1 MTVNAEVRD
10 FQKLHRIIAGIVCTN
25 AVLLLLLVASII
37 LSVFVSKY
45 FIALTLV
52 ALILLVIGLAV
63 SSSVAVKGYKKT
75 WKTELFEV
83 SAEGESLCCQGK
95 KLHVNLGAKN
105 DVIYVHDLGDDGNPY
120 KASVYMT
127 VFGEDKDRLMEFIR
141 ENEIVIEEEKVPEGK
156 GKYGAVTDMNLSVRK
171 YRRR

>member
-45 FIALTLV
+45 FIALMLV

-83 SAEGESLCCQGK
+83 SAEGQSLCCQGK
-95 KLHVNLGAKN
+95 KLHVNLGARN
-105 DVIYVHDLGDDGNPY
+105 DVIYMHDLGDGGNPY
-120 KASVYMT
+120 KASVY
-127 VFGEDKDRLMEFIR
+127 KDRLMEFIR
-141 ENEIVIEEEKVPEGK
+141 ENEIVIEDEKVPVGK
-156 GKYGAVTDMNLSVRK
+156 GRYAAVTDMNLSVRK